1 MPKRRWLQERC
12 PIWSGAGCWTGI
24 WSRVAR
30 ACPPNGR
37 QSRAR
42 QGLWRVT
49 QEEAADFTPDL
60 RAPISRY
67 RDRAEDPDA
76 RPPQSIPLEVLVF
89 TYPLDAVHSPA
100 C

>member
-1 MPKRRWLQERC
+1 
-12 PIWSGAGCWTGI
+12 
-24 WSRVAR
+24 
-30 ACPPNGR
+30 
-37 QSRAR
+37 
-42 QGLWRVT
+42 VT